1 MSCGRR
7 EADSRTPLPGFRGK
21 PPWIKA
27 RIPGGE
33 NYSRLRGLVREL
45 GLHTVCEEA
54 RCPNIGECWGA
65 GTLTFMIL
73 GDVCTRSCGFCH
85 VKTGRGGP
93 LDLEEPGRV
102 AEAVARLR
110 ESDAR
115 VSHVVVTSVNRDDRN
130 LESAR
135 VFARTVREIRS
146 SSPGV
151 KIEVLIPD
159 FKGEAEA
166 IEEVVDSA
174 PDILNHNVETVP
186 RLYSLP
192 QRTATGKT
200 RSVRPQAVYRR
211 SLDLLSKSGREGPE
225 GMLVK
230 SGVMVGLGETCEELL
245 GTLADLGDAGC
256 DIVTVG
262 QYLQPTADHIP
273 VSRFYHPV
281 EFESLK
287 SYGEKVLGIPH
298 VESGPLVRSSYHA
311 EKQAAKLS
319 DPAVPPFF
327 PEAASALS

>member
-1 MSCGRR
+1 MSRALR
-7 EADSRTPLPGFRGK
+7 ETRSRGPVSGFRAK
-21 PPWIKA
+21 PEWIRAK
-27 RIPGGE
+27 IPGGA

-93 LDLEEPGRV
+93 LDWEEPSRV

-110 ESDAR
+110 ENDAR

-135 VFARTVREIRS
+135 IFARTVREIRKT
-146 SSPGV
+146 SPGV
-151 KIEVLIPD
+151 NIEVLIPD

-166 IEEVVDSA
+166 IERVLDSG
-174 PDILNHNVETVP
+174 PDVLNHNVETVP
-186 RLYSLP
+186 RLYALP
-192 QRTATGKT
+192 QKTPSGAT

-211 SLDLLSKSGREGPE
+211 SLDLLSKSKREGPAA
-225 GMLVK
+225 MLVK
-230 SGVMVGLGETCEELL
+230 SGVMVGLGENCEELL
-245 GTLADLGDAGC
+245 GTLGDLRDAGC

-287 SYGEKVLGIPH
+287 NYGEKILGIPH

-311 EKQAAKLS
+311 ERQVGELS
-319 DPAVPPFF
+319 RAPA
-327 PEAASALS
+327 AASAVS

>member
-1 MSCGRR
+1 MSRALR
-7 EADSRTPLPGFRGK
+7 ETRSRGPVSGFRAK
-21 PPWIKA
+21 PEWIRAK
-27 RIPGGE
+27 IPGGA

-73 GDVCTRSCGFCH
+73 GDMCTRSCGFCH

-93 LDLEEPGRV
+93 LDWEEPSRV

-110 ESDAR
+110 ENDAR

-135 VFARTVREIRS
+135 IFARTVREIRKT
-146 SSPGV
+146 SPGV
-151 KIEVLIPD
+151 NIEVLIPD

-166 IEEVVDSA
+166 IERVLDSG
-174 PDILNHNVETVP
+174 PDVLNHNVETVP
-186 RLYSLP
+186 RLYALP
-192 QRTATGKT
+192 QKAPSGAT

-211 SLDLLSKSGREGPE
+211 SLDLLSKSKREGPAA
-225 GMLVK
+225 MLVK
-230 SGVMVGLGETCEELL
+230 SGVMVGLGENCEELL
-245 GTLADLGDAGC
+245 GTLGDLRDAGC

-287 SYGEKVLGIPH
+287 SYGEKILGIAH

-311 EKQAAKLS
+311 EKQVGELS
-319 DPAVPPFF
+319 RAPV
-327 PEAASALS
+327 AASAVS

>member
-1 MSCGRR
+1 MSRALR
-7 EADSRTPLPGFRGK
+7 ETRSRGPVSGFRAK
-21 PPWIKA
+21 PEWIRA
-27 RIPGGE
+27 RIPGGA

-93 LDLEEPGRV
+93 LDREEPSRV

-135 VFARTVREIRS
+135 IFARTVREIRKT
-146 SSPGV
+146 SPGV
-151 KIEVLIPD
+151 NIEVLIPD

-166 IEEVVDSA
+166 IEQVLDSG
-174 PDILNHNVETVP
+174 PDVLNHNVETVP
-186 RLYSLP
+186 RLYALP
-192 QRTATGKT
+192 QKTPSGAT

-211 SLDLLSKSGREGPE
+211 SLDLLSKSKREGPAA
-225 GMLVK
+225 MLVK
-230 SGVMVGLGETCEELL
+230 SGVMVGLGENCEELL
-245 GTLADLGDAGC
+245 GTLGDLRDAGC

-287 SYGEKVLGIPH
+287 SYGEKILGIAH

-311 EKQAAKLS
+311 ERQVGELS
-319 DPAVPPFF
+319 RAPA
-327 PEAASALS
+327 AASAVS

>member
-135 VFARTVREIRS
+135 VFAQTVREIRR

-166 IEEVVDSA
+166 IEEVLDSA
-174 PDILNHNVETVP
+174 PDVLNHNVETVP

-192 QRTATGKT
+192 QKTATGKT

-281 EFESLK
+281 EFESFK